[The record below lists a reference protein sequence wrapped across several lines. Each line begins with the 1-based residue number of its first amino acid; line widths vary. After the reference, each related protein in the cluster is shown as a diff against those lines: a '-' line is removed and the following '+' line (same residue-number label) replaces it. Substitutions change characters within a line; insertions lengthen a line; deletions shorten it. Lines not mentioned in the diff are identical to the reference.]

1 MFLLSLHTVQR
12 TDLSSYCW
20 GYKPDYLLNDQTL
33 DEFMST
39 GMELDKMPQ
48 TFKDAV
54 TATRSLGVKYLWIDA
69 LCMLQQNAE
78 DFLREAP
85 TMRDVY
91 GNSYLSLAAVSA
103 ENYQQGLFRQR
114 TSGSAPPCTTMVHW
128 GRRPTECTVT
138 RADFWT
144 GEVLAEPLYSRGW
157 VLQER
162 MLAPRLVHCQRR
174 QLTWQCPSI
183 TACEALPEGLSTV
196 IDDER
201 RDELR
206 WRGLFHRGER
216 ALTGDDRSDLQ
227 EIWRQAVTSYTACN
241 LTKNRDKLMA
251 IAGIAGK
258 MKDMRLTGEPE
269 QYFAGLW
276 GHQFAEQLAWR
287 VTEYRPAR
295 DPLSYRAPSWSWA
308 SADGIITTPVRIKQ
322 DRDYT
327 MQIGPGG
334 LHVQLADPNVPTG
347 IVVFASLTAEVE
359 LFRPLRFRSSKDSLR
374 WIWTGDEHASCH
386 LHLDQ
391 PIDAPFADSEG
402 IMLSGEDG
410 GERFLECRAAMVTY
424 RKDMLS
430 DRSLKEQRTGF
441 ALALRPVHATKAC
454 IFCRIGL
461 IVISNMRPRAWEA
474 LQACKDVRES
484 IEGEVAPSDDRA
496 KDKQLITLL

>member
-1 MFLLSLHTVQR
+1 LF
-12 TDLSSYCW
+12 SYCW
-20 GYKPDYLLNDQTL
+20 GYEPDYLLNEQTL

-78 DFLREAP
+78 EFLREAP

-103 ENYQQGLFRQR
+103 ENYQQGLFCQR
-114 TSGSAPPCTTMVHW
+114 TSESASPCTTMVHW
-128 GRRPTECTVT
+128 GRRPIQCTVT

-162 MLAPRLVHCQRR
+162 MLAPRLLHCQRR
-174 QLTWQCPSI
+174 QLIWQCPSL

-206 WRGLFHRGER
+206 WRALFHRGER

-227 EIWRQAVTSYTACN
+227 EIWRQAVTSYTTCN

-258 MKDMRLTGEPE
+258 MKDMCLTGAPE
-269 QYFAGLW
+269 QYLAGLW
-276 GHQFAEQLAWR
+276 GHQFTEQLAWR
-287 VTEYRPAR
+287 VTKYRPAR

-322 DRDYT
+322 HRDYT
-327 MQIGPGG
+327 MQIEPGG

-347 IVVFASLTAEVE
+347 VVLFASLTAEVE
-359 LFRPLRFRSSKDSLR
+359 LFRPLRFRSSSKDPLR
-374 WIWTGDEHASCH
+374 WTWTGDEHASCH

-391 PIDAPFADSEG
+391 PIVDTPLANT
-402 IMLSGEDG
+402 EDVTVSTKDN

-424 RKDMLS
+424 RKDTFR
-430 DRSLKEQRTGF
+430 DGEDHSLKEQRTGF
-441 ALALRPVHATKAC
+441 ALALRTVNATKAR

-461 IVISNMRPRAWEA
+461 IVISNMRSRAWET
-474 LQACKDVRES
+474 LQARKDVTAS
-484 IEGEVAPSDDRA
+484 VQGEVAPSDDRA